1 MVHLHWIAL
10 AILLLPNDVNIITV
24 KNNKTTS
31 IFKADNP
38 YTGKTELPKM
48 ELVTI
53 TSADGKTPLNGRII
67 YPANFDA
74 SKKYPTVVYVYGGP
88 HAQLVATEWLGW
100 SFII

>member
-1 MVHLHWIAL
+1 MVHLRWIAL
-10 AILLLPNDVNIITV
+10 AIQLLPNDVNIITV

-88 HAQLVATEWLGW
+88 HAQLG
-100 SFII
+100 S